1 MLAAA
6 GGEASSGS
14 GSDDEQQ
21 QRGTSA
27 AEAEAGNG
35 SAAAPGVQRED
46 WMTVPMA
53 SSALFKQPA
62 KEAKPAQV
70 STVMLLSLAV
80 VKQWREDLLAAWA
93 DGGLCCA

>member
-1 MLAAA
+1 VLLAAA

-21 QRGTSA
+21 RGTSPA
-27 AEAEAGNG
+27 AAAAAGNG
-35 SAAAPGVQRED
+35 NAAAPGAQRED

-62 KEAKPAQV
+62 QEAKPAQV
-70 STVMLLSLAV
+70 STMILLCSAL
-80 VKQWREDLLAAWA
+80 RSNRLLQTP
-93 DGGLCCA
+93 DF